1 MRQTL
6 LVMLA
11 FFMLASRSSAAPAF
25 KEEVKNGNMLYNEGS
40 YEAAL
45 EEYEKALLNSPDS
58 DVINYNMGTAL
69 YKLGEYKAAI
79 SHFEKALVSESENLE
94 QKASYNIAN
103 TKYLYGVRQEDIN
116 IENAAGILEQS
127 LRHYEHALGL
137 NTKDADAEHNHRIV
151 KKDLDRLR
159 EKMKQEKKDQ
169 QKQED
174 LKEAQR
180 STSGREKE
188 EEQEEEQMTGSGGRQ
203 EQAGEKGEDQEVP
216 DLDKEEIKDSRGNKE
231 EGLKSQSGEEVG
243 EGSAS
248 EQLEEET
255 EGDPE
260 GKPSSEQL
268 SGVEALGILNNYSQ
282 EEEPKGLYKEKLA
295 IPRTA
300 PIIKDW

>member
-1 MRQTL
+1 
-6 LVMLA
+6 
-11 FFMLASRSSAAPAF
+11 
-25 KEEVKNGNMLYNEGS
+25 
-40 YEAAL
+40 
-45 EEYEKALLNSPDS
+45 
-58 DVINYNMGTAL
+58 
-69 YKLGEYKAAI
+69 
-79 SHFEKALVSESENLE
+79 
-94 QKASYNIAN
+94 
-103 TKYLYGVRQEDIN
+103 
-116 IENAAGILEQS
+116 
-127 LRHYEHALGL
+127 
-137 NTKDADAEHNHRIV
+137 
-151 KKDLDRLR
+151 
-159 EKMKQEKKDQ
+159 
-169 QKQED
+169 
-174 LKEAQR
+174 
-180 STSGREKE
+180 
-188 EEQEEEQMTGSGGRQ
+188 MTGSGGRQ